1 MAAGKTAVLLKA
13 SEIQVETLIGTCPE
27 VIIVN
32 IVNHW
37 MAEKY
42 WPG

>member
-13 SEIQVETLIGTCPE
+13 SKIQVETLIGTCPE

-32 IVNHW
+32 HW